1 MSVTGAASFGDVCS
15 TSFSQASPSNV
26 LASSSTLIRR
36 HPLVAS
42 RLANP
47 EGTHLHQTIVCMR
60 IHSNMLLC
68 ICFNCYGI
76 AGEFHGL
83 SLLLGLTE
91 PENASHLDRAAT
103 CWSALANGRHA
114 LLVLV
119 AFLAEIV
126 PVAVGNI

>member
-83 SLLLGLTE
+83 SLLLGL
-91 PENASHLDRAAT
+91 NRA
-103 CWSALANGRHA
+103 RK
-114 LLVLV
+114 LLTS
-119 AFLAEIV
+119 
-126 PVAVGNI
+126 